1 MLSVSASFR
10 TIARSFRRAPG
21 FFLIAVFTL
30 AVGIGANAAIFT
42 VVNAVLLQPLP
53 YPEPERIM
61 AISHVA
67 PGLDMQDFELS
78 DGTYFVYDRDNQS
91 FESLGIFWDGS
102 VTLTG
107 GDEPERIGAAG
118 TTGGFF
124 SVLRVPPALG
134 RTLQEADEKPGAEPV
149 VVLSD
154 GLWRRRFAGDPSA
167 VGSTLQVDGVSHRV
181 VGVMPPAFRFPS
193 TEIELWVPMTIDP
206 ANLQVGSFNYDGIG
220 RLRPGVS
227 PQRATRELSDLVWRV
242 VELPKAIIS
251 REMLQSA
258 RFATVVGPLRDDIVG
273 DQIRTVLWILLGSV
287 GVILLIAC
295 ANVANLFLVRAEG
308 RQREVAV
315 RSALG
320 ASRQDIMR
328 LFLGESLALALTGGA
343 LGLALAAAGVRVLL
357 ALQPEGLPRLEE
369 IAVNGTVVAFT
380 VGVALL
386 AGLMVGLFA
395 ALRFGRPELAPALK
409 EGGRGGTV
417 GRERLRVRSA
427 LVIVQ
432 VALALIM
439 VVSAGLM
446 VKSFWR
452 LRSVDPGIDP
462 SNVLTIRLSLPETEY
477 KEPAKTARFVI
488 QLLEKVRALPGV
500 KAAATTNVLPLDGGG
515 NNNGHVIEDFPLA
528 PGEVPPILATRW
540 VSPDYFAT
548 MGMRLLQGR
557 LFGRLDPDAMV
568 REAVVSQA
576 LAERFWPGQSPLGK
590 RLAQGLGD
598 NPQWATI
605 IGVVGSVRDEGLQE
619 KPVEAVYYPMQP
631 QVNFDSSVGIPRGF
645 TLVVRSDGDPLR
657 LVAPVRDTIWSLDPN
672 LPLAQVRPM
681 AEVVERSMVRTT
693 FTMFLLVVAGAV
705 ALALGTVG
713 IYGVISYVVSQ
724 RTREIGVRM
733 ALGAGRADIAR
744 MVLKEG
750 VGLALAGIAVG
761 LFGAFAVTRLM
772 AALLFD
778 VSPTDPVTFV
788 AVPAL
793 LAAIALFASWVPAQR
808 AASASPL
815 EAIRYE

>member
-21 FFLIAVFTL
+21 FFLIAVLTL

-42 VVNAVLLQPLP
+42 VVNSVLLQPLP
-53 YPEPERIM
+53 YPDPERIM
-61 AISHVA
+61 AVSHVA
-67 PGLDMQDFELS
+67 PGLDMDDLELS

-91 FESLGIFWDGS
+91 FESLGIFRDGS

-107 GDEPERIGAAG
+107 GDEPERIGAADA
-118 TTGGFF
+118 TGGFF
-124 SVLRVPPALG
+124 SVLRVAPALG

-154 GLWRRRFAGDPSA
+154 GLWRRRFAGDPAA
-167 VGSTLQVDGVSHRV
+167 VDSMLQVDGVSHRV

-193 TEIELWVPMTIDP
+193 AEIELWVPMTIDP

-251 REMLQSA
+251 REMLKSA
-258 RFATVVGPLRDDIVG
+258 QFATVVGPLRDEIVG
-273 DQIRTVLWILLGSV
+273 EQIRTMLWILLGSV

-328 LFLGESLALALTGGA
+328 LFLEESLALALTGGA
-343 LGLALAAAGVRVLL
+343 LGLALAAAGVRVLV
-357 ALQPEGLPRLEE
+357 AMQPEGLPRLEE
-369 IAVNGTVVAFT
+369 IAVNGTVIAFT

-386 AGLMVGLFA
+386 AGLLVGLFA

-427 LVIVQ
+427 LVVVQ

-462 SNVLTIRLSLPETEY
+462 RGVLTLRLSLPETVY
-477 KEPAKTARFVI
+477 QEPAKASRFVI

-500 KAAATTNVLPLDGGG
+500 KSAATTNVLPLAPGG

-528 PGEVPPILATRW
+528 PGEVPPILASRW

-557 LFGRLDPDAMV
+557 LFERLDPDAMV

-631 QVNFDSSVGIPRGF
+631 QVNFDSSVGIPLGF

-657 LVAPVRDTIWSLDPN
+657 LVAPVRDAIWSLDPN

-693 FTMFLLVVAGAV
+693 FTMFLLVVASAV
-705 ALALGTVG
+705 ALGLGTVG

-750 VGLALAGIAVG
+750 VGLALAGIVVG

-778 VSPTDPVTFV
+778 VSPTDPMTFV
-788 AVPAL
+788 AVPIL

-808 AASASPL
+808 AASVPPL

>member
-21 FFLIAVFTL
+21 FFLLAVFTL

-61 AISHVA
+61 AVSHVA
-67 PGLDMQDFELS
+67 PGLDMDELELS

-118 TTGGFF
+118 ATGGFF

-154 GLWRRRFAGDPSA
+154 GLWRRRFAGDPAA
-167 VGSTLQVDGVSHRV
+167 VGSMLQVDGVSHRV

-206 ANLQVGSFNYDGIG
+206 ANLQVGSFNYDSIG

-227 PQRATRELSDLVWRV
+227 PERATRELSDLVWRV

-251 REMLQSA
+251 REMLASA

-273 DQIRTVLWILLGSV
+273 EQIRTVLWILLGSV

-343 LGLALAAAGVRVLL
+343 LGLALAATGVRLL
-357 ALQPEGLPRLEE
+357 VALQPEGLPRLEE
-369 IAVNGTVVAFT
+369 IAVNGTVIAFT

-386 AGLMVGLFA
+386 AGLLVGLFA

-417 GRERLRVRSA
+417 GRERLRVRSV
-427 LVIVQ
+427 LVVVQ

-462 SNVLTIRLSLPETEY
+462 SNVLTVRLSLPETVY
-477 KEPAKTARFVI
+477 QEPAKASRFVI
-488 QLLEKVRALPGV
+488 QLLERVRALPGV
-500 KAAATTNVLPLDGGG
+500 QAAATTNVLPLAGGG

-528 PGEVPPILATRW
+528 PGEVPPILATRS

-548 MGMRLLQGR
+548 MGISVLQGR
-557 LFGRLDPDAMV
+557 GFDRLDPDARV
-568 REAVVSQA
+568 KEAVVSRA

-605 IGVVGSVRDEGLQE
+605 IGVVGSVRDDGLQE

-631 QVNFDSSVGIPRGF
+631 QVNFDNSVGIPLGF
-645 TLVVRSDGDPLR
+645 TLVVRTDGDPLR

-733 ALGAGRADIAR
+733 ALGAGRGDIAR

-761 LFGAFAVTRLM
+761 LFGAFVMTRLM

-808 AASASPL
+808 AASVPPL